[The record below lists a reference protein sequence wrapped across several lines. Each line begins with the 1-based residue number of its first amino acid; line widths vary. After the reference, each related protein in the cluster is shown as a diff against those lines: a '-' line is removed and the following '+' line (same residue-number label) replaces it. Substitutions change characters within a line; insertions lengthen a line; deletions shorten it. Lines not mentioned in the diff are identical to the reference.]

1 MVDEESKS
9 RQSKGNFTH
18 LAYKLQYKHTVQ
30 VDNRGELTSNAFDFY
45 ALLLL
50 DRIFDSF
57 EWLMS
62 KKDNVDFHF

>member
-1 MVDEESKS
+1 MVDEEGES

-30 VDNRGELTSNAFDFY
+30 VDNRGELTSYTFDFY

-50 DRIFDSF
+50 YRIFDSS